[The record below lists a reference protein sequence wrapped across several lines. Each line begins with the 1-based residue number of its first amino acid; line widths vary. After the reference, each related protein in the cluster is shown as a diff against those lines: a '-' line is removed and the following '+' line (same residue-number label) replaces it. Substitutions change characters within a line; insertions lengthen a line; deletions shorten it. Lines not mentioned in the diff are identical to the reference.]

1 MGSKITEIDTRSAPE
16 SLLAELAD
24 YYVVIDDEEIPGD
37 TPMPTAARIADWRK
51 VSSHFPILRWVL
63 HDGEGIAGAAVV
75 AYSADQ
81 NLENGYGRVH
91 IHPEKRGR
99 GHGRALA
106 SAMFDHLEAAGR
118 HRFDTLIKKAAPA
131 EDLARRLDL
140 KPVYEEKRSR
150 LLIADL
156 DRGLMR
162 TWIDRASDR
171 AADYE
176 LVYLPS
182 PIPDDMVEAFCAL
195 AYVMNTAP
203 REDFEEED
211 EVLTPESWRETEA
224 NALQSGGQLHNL
236 LAVHRPTG
244 DLVGYT
250 QINTLE
256 LEPDLAWQWDTAV
269 DPSHRNR
276 GLGRWLKAAMIE
288 RVVEEFPRV
297 RRVDTYNAGSNE
309 PMLAINI
316 EMGFRPIHIARA
328 WQGDLATARERLGA

>member
-1 MGSKITEIDTRSAPE
+1 MGSKITEIDPRTAPE

-37 TPMPTAARIADWRK
+37 PPMPTAARIANWRK
-51 VSSHFPILRWVL
+51 VTSHYPVIRWVL
-63 HDGEGIAGAAVV
+63 HDDEGIAGAAVV
-75 AYSADQ
+75 AYSAEQ
-81 NLENGYGRVH
+81 NLDNGYGRVH
-91 IHPEKRGR
+91 IHPAKRGR
-99 GHGRALA
+99 GHGRAL
-106 SAMFDHLEAAGR
+106 STAMFDHLEAAGR
-118 HRFDTLIKKAAPA
+118 RRFDTMIKKSAPA
-131 EDLARRLDL
+131 EDLARRLEL

-150 LLIADL
+150 LLISDL
-156 DRGLMR
+156 DRALMR
-162 TWIDRASDR
+162 EWIDRATER
-171 AADYE
+171 AADYG

-182 PIPDDMVEAFCAL
+182 PIPEDMVEAFCAL

-203 REDFEEED
+203 REDFEEDD

-224 NALQSGGQLHNL
+224 TALEGGGQLHNL
-236 LAVHRPTG
+236 VALHRPSG

-269 DPSHRNR
+269 DPAHRNL

-288 RVVEEFPRV
+288 KVVEEFPRV
-297 RRVDTYNAGSNE
+297 GRVDTFNAGSNE
-309 PMLAINI
+309 PMLAINV

-328 WQGDLATARERLGA
+328 WQGSLATARERLGA